1 MYPGHPARGPPRV
14 IWDNRPHPDPHTC
27 RATPPAPPAPEEP
40 PPAADERDAREVSAI
55 MDLALR
61 IGELL
66 LSSGAGA
73 GDVSAAMNNV
83 ARACGLRRFTAD
95 VMFTELTMSQ
105 QSSPEA
111 PALIQI
117 RQVRYRDVDYGDV
130 TEVDHLIRDLVDG
143 TLIMSHLDWCSM
155 LNQ

>member
-1 MYPGHPARGPPRV
+1 
-14 IWDNRPHPDPHTC
+14 
-27 RATPPAPPAPEEP
+27 
-40 PPAADERDAREVSAI
+40 

-73 GDVSAAMNNV
+73 SDVSAAMNNV

-95 VMFTELTMSQ
+95 VMFTELTMSVQ
-105 QSSPEA
+105 TSPEA

-117 RQVRYRDVDYGDV
+117 RQVRYREVDYGDL
-130 TEVDHLIRDLVDG
+130 TDVDHLIRQLVAGVIDRG
-143 TLIMSHLDWCSM
+143 HATTR
-155 LNQ
+155 LNRIISSAIRARAGRSPSRWA

>member
-1 MYPGHPARGPPRV
+1 MPTPENDDRDVRD
-14 IWDNRPHPDPHTC
+14 IT
-27 RATPPAPPAPEEP
+27 AT
-40 PPAADERDAREVSAI
+40 

-73 GDVSAAMNNV
+73 SDVSAAMRNV
-83 ARACGLRRFTAD
+83 AWSCGLRGYTAD

-105 QSSPEA
+105 QPSADE

-117 RQVRYRDVDYGDV
+117 RQVRYRDVDYGDL
-130 TEVDHLIRDLVDG
+130 TEVDHLIRDLVAG
-143 TLIMSHLDWCSM
+143 TIDRAQATAR
-155 LNQ
+155 LNR